1 MANDINIVV
10 SADARSATQN
20 LQRAQNAVS
29 DLDRRIKKSTQSV
42 NRNANAY
49 NKNAVATNKWAKGAL
64 QQAGY
69 QVGDFF
75 VQVGGGTS
83 ALQAFGQQ
91 GAQLAGI
98 FGPLGA
104 VVGAGIAIFS
114 AVAVAVQKTAEAT
127 EEASE
132 KAKTFAERMNLLE
145 AATSKLNDTQALSA
159 GNLEALQEKY
169 GTLTKDVR
177 EFLNIQRELAL
188 VETTKQ
194 LSLAFEKIFDT
205 SQYKA
210 LITEFEGVTED
221 LRQAQADLAPIVFDP
236 DEAEFLS

>member
-1 MANDINIVV
+1 
-10 SADARSATQN
+10 
-20 LQRAQNAVS
+20 
-29 DLDRRIKKSTQSV
+29 
-42 NRNANAY
+42 
-49 NKNAVATNKWAKGAL
+49 
-64 QQAGY
+64 
-69 QVGDFF
+69 
-75 VQVGGGTS
+75 
-83 ALQAFGQQ
+83 
-91 GAQLAGI
+91 
-98 FGPLGA
+98 
-104 VVGAGIAIFS
+104 AIFS

-236 DEAEFLS
+236 DEAQAIVELNKGIEGLQERLAGIRKEIGDTPERIKAFSDAFMEASKSKNIEGMK